1 MDGGTL
7 KGSLYMPNWR
17 NFTSCN
23 SVENDLA
30 TGQLVS
36 GYTLLERENLYINI

>member
-7 KGSLYMPNWR
+7 KDSLYMPNRR
-17 NFTSCN
+17 NFTSYN

-30 TGQLVS
+30 TGQLVY
-36 GYTLLERENLYINI
+36 GYTLLEREKLYINI